1 MTVVLIVAAGV
12 AVYLIV
18 VLGVAA
24 CIRHA
29 SSPVVWVPVTRP
41 LDRVSPN

>member
-12 AVYLIV
+12 AVYL
-18 VLGVAA
+18 VLVLAAAA

-29 SSPVVWVPVTRP
+29 SSRVVWVPVTQP
-41 LDRVSPN
+41 LERVNPN

>member
-1 MTVVLIVAAGV
+1 MTVVLIVAGL
-12 AVYLIV
+12 AVYLVV

-29 SSPVVWVPVTRP
+29 SRPVVWVPVTRP

>member
-1 MTVVLIVAAGV
+1 MTVWLIVAGV

-18 VLGVAA
+18 VLGLAA

-29 SSPVVWVPVTRP
+29 SRRVVWVPVTRP

>member
-12 AVYLIV
+12 AVYLV
-18 VLGVAA
+18 LVLGAAA

-29 SSPVVWVPVTRP
+29 TSRRVWVPITEP
-41 LDRVSPN
+41 LDLPHPN

>member
-1 MTVVLIVAAGV
+1 MTVWLIVAGV

-29 SSPVVWVPVTRP
+29 SSRVVWVPVTQP
-41 LDRVSPN
+41 LERVNPN